1 MSKTENILEIKNLSK
16 NYGHFKAVDDVSF
29 NIAGGEVFA
38 LLGPNGAGK
47 TSIISCISGVQKF
60 GQGYI
65 SVAGN
70 NILHKTKTA
79 KFSMGVVPQEL
90 INHGFFNI
98 RQILEFYSG
107 FYAIV
112 KNKERI
118 DFLLDRLGLWEH
130 KDKKVRTLSGGM
142 KRRVLIAKALLHKPK
157 LLLLDEPT
165 AGIDVEL
172 RKQLWAFVRE
182 LKSEGMAI
190 LLTTHYLEEAEELS
204 DRLGILSYGKLQHL
218 TDSKSLVSKL
228 GKKTICIDLAEP
240 LKTEHNLLIK
250 TESNKAYFSAPM
262 NYSLGQLLK
271 ENNILAK
278 DIVDINIKQSN
289 LESVMGSFT
298 NSDNTKE
305 VS

>member
-1 MSKTENILEIKNLSK
+1 MLKTKNILEIKNLSK
-16 NYGHFKAVDDVSF
+16 SYGDFKAVDDVSF
-29 NIAGGEVFA
+29 NITSGEIFA

-60 GQGYI
+60 LHGDI
-65 SVAGN
+65 TVAGD
-70 NILHKTKTA
+70 NILHNTKKV
-79 KFSMGVVPQEL
+79 KFNMGVVPQEL

-98 RQILEFYSG
+98 TEILEFYSG
-107 FYAIV
+107 FYAIP

-118 DFLLDRLGLWEH
+118 NFLLDRLGLWEH
-130 KDKKVRTLSGGM
+130 QDKKVRKLSGGM
-142 KRRVLIAKALLHKPK
+142 KRRVLIAKALLHQPK

-204 DRLGILSYGKLQHL
+204 DRLGILSHGKLQHL
-218 TDSKSLVSKL
+218 TDSKSLVNKL
-228 GKKTICIDLAEP
+228 GKKTICIDLLEP
-240 LKTEHNLLIK
+240 LQSKHPWLIK
-250 TESNKAYFSAPM
+250 TEKNKAYFIAPM
-262 NYSLGQLLK
+262 DCSLGQLLK

-278 DIVDINIKQSN
+278 DIVDITIKQSN
-289 LESVMGSFT
+289 LESVMGSFGVG
-298 NSDNTKE
+298 NSTQRVN
-305 VS
+305 